1 MPGFRRSVRLNALI
15 LLALVC
21 GLAWPFAPA
30 QPTAQAATPPNVA
43 YVYKSDTASRDSFKA
58 ALELRGFVVTPRTLA
73 EAATFDFNTVDIIII
88 GHDTGEWN
96 DDVSRAALGPI
107 TRAEKYTVGVGFGGG
122 YFFGARGLQI
132 DWLGSWIA
140 NGASAVAT
148 NPADQIWS
156 NPNPVPLSPDR
167 VARLYNQNVPYLAV
181 FDDPASPLGP
191 NVSRIGRQ
199 VANDTHYPIISE
211 RFRGQFGFQCNLLW
225 GFTASPGRM
234 TAAGRDLFENLLR
247 NDPCARRVAYVYND
261 DTAARDSYTR
271 LLNDRGLA
279 VDAVTLGASETWDF
293 KPYLAIIIADDTNVR
308 SGWGGSPTAL
318 DNIKDAGKPI
328 VGVARGGYFFFNALS
343 LAIGNNGVAAAGKE
357 VTVVDGDQPVYDAPY
372 PIAAVTGAAL
382 GLYTSDSPLVGI
394 NLPAP
399 PPANVTPIGRFVTE
413 KQETVYPLI
422 AERTQ
427 ENRCYALWGFAL
439 PPTTTPPTGGPT
451 VENMT
456 ALARDLFLDMLL
468 GQSCGRSPA
477 ASADLRIAKI
487 ASPNPVV
494 AGNNLVYKLIIA
506 NAGPND
512 APNVKVVDIL
522 PAGVTFVSATPSQG
536 MCSQAAGVVTCLL
549 GLLPAGA
556 PAATVKIV
564 VTPTQS
570 GKITNTA
577 RVTSRVAD
585 PNGANNSASVET
597 TVNPAPTIPPVF
609 ALPYKPIFT
618 GPVVFFPGEDLSI
631 YGIEITQGI
640 QCFDATTGLTD
651 CADNTLPL
659 VAQKDTTAR
668 IYLRYNGL
676 GPVKNNVPVRLVI
689 IANGVTYTA
698 NTSAKARSTL
708 SRANTDDSANIY
720 FNVNFAGGI
729 DNVQFYAIVDPN
741 NTMTE
746 TNEGNNRFPPSGN
759 ITLSFSKRKTM
770 KIVSQRLDYHP
781 SGYSSTRLAG
791 GWAVNGGGAQWFE
804 QLLPV
809 KTGGINHQV
818 ASGYLDWTTQ
828 INSDGQH
835 ALIKNLNARWI
846 LQNVFAW
853 LFGSGAFTGA
863 RHVYGWVPGAAWSGG
878 HADMP
883 VYPHAGGLGVVGI
896 GTDIPGTS
904 TDNPGAGA
912 LIMGHELVHDYNV
925 KHTDVPGDCGSSDST
940 SDFPYA
946 SASIQEFG
954 FNPITGKVYNPS
966 NTHDLMSYCPA
977 GGSKEGWISPF
988 TWTRM
993 YNLLAATS
1001 LSTEAVPA
1009 ATSTASLAVNA
1020 VLNNP
1025 ALGPGTGTFGDLHLI
1040 DAPVPETELPA
1051 GDYRVE
1057 LRDRDGKVLQ
1067 TKSFNVDFSSEYK
1080 GGEHPLLRL
1089 QAGVGDPDPTAVATM
1104 SFVMPWVDGTTSV
1117 VLLRNSDVL
1126 ATRTVSANAPL
1137 VQITSPSA
1145 PVSWPAGTSQTL
1157 SWNATDPDGD
1167 SLRYSVL
1174 YSKDGS
1180 EWELLADGLT
1190 TTSYSVPVDSLAG
1203 GANARFKVVATDGV
1217 NIGDDQT
1224 SAPISVP
1231 DKAPVAQISSL
1242 SSGVVAPGELLVLE
1256 GFGADLE
1263 DGILDGASLAWSSDR
1278 QGALG
1283 NGTTLP
1289 TNSLN
1294 PGLHTITLMVNDSSG
1309 QTATATTT
1317 VYVGYRLPMP
1327 NVNR

>member
-15 LLALVC
+15 LLSLVC

-30 QPTAQAATPPNVA
+30 QPTAQAATPPTVA
-43 YVYKSDTASRDSFKA
+43 YVYNDDTASRDSFKV
-58 ALELRGFVVTPRTLA
+58 ALELRGFTVTPVLQSDTD
-73 EAATFDFNTVDIIII
+73 FDFSTVAIIII
-88 GHDTGEWN
+88 GNDTVWSPTPRTFGRI
-96 DDVSRAALGPI
+96 SSFGRFI
-107 TRAEKYTVGVGFGGG
+107 VGVGNGGAA
-122 YFFGARGLQI
+122 YFGARALAIGAPGVAGGSNTGAQAINPGDVAWAAPNAIPLAP
-132 DWLGSWIA
+132 DGTATLHPRPVDFLGATTASSSDTITRIA
-140 NGASAVAT
+140 SQKEIQGRKVY
-148 NPADQIWS
+148 
-156 NPNPVPLSPDR
+156 PLIAQRSSG
-167 VARLYNQNVPYLAV
+167 Q
-181 FDDPASPLGP
+181 LGP
-191 NVSRIGRQ
+191 
-199 VANDTHYPIISE
+199 
-211 RFRGQFGFQCNLLW
+211 QCNLLW

-279 VDAVTLGASETWDF
+279 VDAVTLAAAAGWDF
-293 KPYLAIIIADDTNVR
+293 SPYLAIIIANDTNISDG
-308 SGWGGSPTAL
+308 SGAAVT
-318 DNIKDAGKPI
+318 NINNAGKPI
-328 VGVARGGYFFFNALS
+328 LGVAGGGYDFFNKLS
-343 LAIGNNGVAAAGKE
+343 LAIGNNRADDSGKE
-357 VTVVDGDQPVYDAPY
+357 ATVVDADQPVYDAPY
-372 PIAAVTGAAL
+372 PIATVTGATL
-382 GLYTSDSPLVGI
+382 GLYTSDSRWVGI
-394 NLPAP
+394 NDPPA
-399 PPANVTPIGRFVTE
+399 PPANVTPIGRVVNT
-413 KQETVYPLI
+413 KNETRYPLI

-456 ALARDLFLDMLL
+456 ALAKDLFLDMLL
-468 GQSCGRSPA
+468 GRSCGRSPA

-494 AGNNLVYKLIIA
+494 AGNNLVYKLIVA

-536 MCSQAAGVVTCLL
+536 TCSQAAGVVTCLL

-659 VAQKDTTAR
+659 VAQKDTAAR

-708 SRANTDDSANIY
+708 SRTNTDDSANIY

-804 QLLPV
+804 QVLPV

-835 ALIKNLNARWI
+835 ALIKNLNTRWI

-925 KHTDVPGDCGSSDST
+925 KHTDVPGDCGSSDSS

-993 YNLLAATS
+993 YNSLAATS
-1001 LSTEAVPA
+1001 LGTEAAPA

-1025 ALGPGTGTFGDLHLI
+1025 ALGPGTGAFGDLHLI
-1040 DAPVPETELPA
+1040 ETGVPETELPA

-1057 LRDRDGKVLQ
+1057 LRDKDGKVLQ
-1067 TKSFNVDFSSEYK
+1067 TKSFNVDFTSEYK

-1089 QAGVGDPDPTAVATM
+1089 QAAVGDPDPTAVATP
-1104 SFVMPWVDGTTSV
+1104 SFVMPWVDGTTSI

-1126 ATRTVSANAPL
+1126 ATRNVSANAPL
-1137 VQITSPSA
+1137 VQITSPLA

-1167 SLRYSVL
+1167 TLHYSVL

-1203 GANARFKVVATDGV
+1203 GDNARFKVVATDGV

-1231 DKAPVAQISSL
+1231 DKAPVAQITSPANG
-1242 SSGVVAPGELLVLE
+1242 GVVAPGELLVLE

-1289 TNSLN
+1289 TNALSS
-1294 PGLHTITLMVNDSSG
+1294 GLHRITLTVNDSSG
-1309 QTATATTT
+1309 QTATATAT
-1317 VYVGYRLPMP
+1317 VYIGYRLPMP